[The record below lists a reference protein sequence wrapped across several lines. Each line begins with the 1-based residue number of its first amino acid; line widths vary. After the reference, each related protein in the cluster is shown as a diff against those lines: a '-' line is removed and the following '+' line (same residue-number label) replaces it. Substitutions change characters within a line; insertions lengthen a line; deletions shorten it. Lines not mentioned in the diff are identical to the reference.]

1 MRTGLTRFALLAA
14 AMLSTA
20 AYGEVIGFVD
30 NPTGNSVDFRNKIAD
45 LGGDVNEAVDF
56 DSHPVGGIL
65 PDHYA
70 GEGVR
75 VLGAGSVTS
84 VATGE
89 GPGQG
94 NTSSPPL
101 SDGEGLH
108 AASNYVAGPA
118 QAGSLTISFDE
129 PSLGAGVFLLDV
141 FNPNGVHPI
150 TLDAYDGPEGGGN
163 LLGSFNAAGFNFQR
177 NKLYFMGV
185 VSTDNNIRSIR
196 VNITGGAGDALGFD
210 NVLFAGSA
218 GCQYTLKKNAK
229 SKGGCDTCPVQGDTI
244 SSGEECENKKDC
256 AKKYST
262 TISCPGG
269 GPGICKKIK
278 GKRASCG

>member
-1 MRTGLTRFALLAA
+1 MLFAA
-14 AMLSTA
+14 ASAA

-30 NPTGNSVDFRNKIAD
+30 NPTGNSVDFRNKVAD
-45 LGGDVNEAVDF
+45 LGGEVNEAVDF
-56 DSHPVGGIL
+56 ESHPLGAIV

-75 VLGAGSVTS
+75 LTGGGSVTS
-84 VATGE
+84 VQNGA

-94 NTSSPPL
+94 NISSPPL
-101 SDGEGLH
+101 SDGEGVH
-108 AASNYVAGPA
+108 QPSNFVAGPA
-118 QAGSLTISFDE
+118 SPGSLTISFDE
-129 PSLGAGVFLLDV
+129 ASLGGGVFLVDM

-150 TLDAYDGPEGGGN
+150 TLQAFDGPEGTGN
-163 LLGSFNAAGFNFQR
+163 LLGTFRAAGFNFQR

-185 VSTDNNIRSIR
+185 VSTDSDIRSIR
-196 VNITGGAGDALGFD
+196 VNITGGAGDAIGFD

-218 GCQYTLKKNAK
+218 GCQYTLKKDSK
-229 SKGGCDTCPVQGDTI
+229 SKGGCETCPVKGDTI
-244 SSGEECENKKDC
+244 SSGEACETKKDC
-256 AKKYST
+256 AKKFST

-278 GKRASCG
+278 GKRSSCG